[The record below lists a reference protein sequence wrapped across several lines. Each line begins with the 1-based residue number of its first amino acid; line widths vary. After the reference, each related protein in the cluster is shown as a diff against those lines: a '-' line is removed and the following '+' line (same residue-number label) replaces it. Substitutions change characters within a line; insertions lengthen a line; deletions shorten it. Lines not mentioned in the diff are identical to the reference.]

1 MRSHEKIKN
10 ILEKSQT
17 MNHYDAIGIITIITI
32 VGLVINAIRLIQY
45 CNSPKAIALI
55 IKNGGP
61 LVRLFVKRNIYKS
74 MIKSG
79 VSESDAKILSDNF
92 IDLVQSLSVSQ
103 IQDIIETVF
112 KESKS
117 KENE

>member
-1 MRSHEKIKN
+1 MRSHEKIKR

-55 IKNGGP
+55 SQP
-61 LVRLFVKRNIYKS
+61 LSFNKS
-74 MIKSG
+74 FTC
-79 VSESDAKILSDNF
+79 LN
-92 IDLVQSLSVSQ
+92 
-103 IQDIIETVF
+103 TTPP
-112 KESKS
+112 
-117 KENE
+117 